1 MRHGPTSRS
10 NPASAGDALKGW
22 TVVFAGPNYAAEVV
36 LASLEA
42 AGYRAEI
49 MTDTGHVW
57 PGLMAEDTRVFVPD
71 EQADAALQLIE
82 ADFPG

>member
-1 MRHGPTSRS
+1 M
-10 NPASAGDALKGW
+10 AGEVVKGW
-22 TVVFAGPNYAAEVV
+22 TLVFTGPNYAAEVV
-36 LASLEA
+36 FASLEA
-42 AGYRAEI
+42 AGYRTEI

-71 EQADAALQLIE
+71 EQADGARRMIE

>member
-1 MRHGPTSRS
+1 MT
-10 NPASAGDALKGW
+10 GW
-22 TVVFAGPNYAAEVV
+22 TVVFTGPNYAAEVV

-57 PGLMAEDTRVFVPD
+57 PGLMTEDTRVFVPD
-71 EQADAALQLIE
+71 EQAEE
-82 ADFPG
+82 ARKMIHEDFPA

>member
-1 MRHGPTSRS
+1 M
-10 NPASAGDALKGW
+10 KGW
-22 TVVFAGPNYAAEVV
+22 SVVFSGPNYAAEVV

-57 PGLMAEDTRVFVPD
+57 PGLAAEDTRVFVPE
-71 EQADAALQLIE
+71 EQAEEARKLIE
-82 ADFPG
+82 ADFPPKV

>member
-1 MRHGPTSRS
+1 M
-10 NPASAGDALKGW
+10 KGW
-22 TVVFAGPNYAAEVV
+22 TVVFSGPNYAAEVV

-57 PGLMAEDTRVFVPD
+57 PGLMTEDTRVFVPD
-71 EQADAALQLIE
+71 EQAGEALKVIE
-82 ADFPG
+82 AEFPPNV